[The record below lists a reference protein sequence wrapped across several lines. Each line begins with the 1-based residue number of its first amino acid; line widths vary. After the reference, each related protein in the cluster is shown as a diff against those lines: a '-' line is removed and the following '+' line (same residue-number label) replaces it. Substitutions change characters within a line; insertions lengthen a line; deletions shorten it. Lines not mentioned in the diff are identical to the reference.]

1 MKFNFK
7 IATILLLVLAFMNA
21 CKNKDIETDSFKM
34 REDAFPSANSVT
46 FRGSYSFS
54 GNVDGITVNI
64 GERDDL
70 LDARSYKMQIEGTD
84 FSATVDSLKSST
96 TYYYNYTID
105 FGAGNT
111 CIFPAEEVK
120 WFITARVPTVKARHV
135 WVTNNDSTSIR
146 VDCVVTDKNGSEVT
160 ERGICWNNFGNPNMG
175 DNTLHD
181 TIGGLGPFSIKMDH
195 LAPGKTYY
203 FRAYAKNAAGTGL
216 SNESPTLSITTPTST
231 EEFLNIE
238 VNWYPENG
246 GFAYGGGTFHYGD
259 TAKLE
264 AEASDGYRFES
275 WDDGNTENPRMVIVT
290 GNATFTAIFSEVEAV
305 THSVNVNIVPED
317 AGEVETGNGIYQEG
331 TQVELFVTPNEGYT
345 FDHWQDGNTENPRTI
360 RVDDDMEFTA
370 IFKKKT
376 YTVTVHAND
385 GGTVHIDDMTGTTA
399 TFEHGDICWVHAIP
413 NQGYVFKNWMENEA
427 EVSTD
432 ADYNFTVTSNRNLVA
447 HFTTSINTISVM
459 FTVTL
464 QDGNSP
470 VGTTICFLN
479 LNTQEPLYFS
489 LNDETGVF
497 RQNVPA
503 ENYQIT
509 VAKTGYVSIIK
520 EYDLS
525 NVIDEISLGEFP
537 LEPNYEYVD
546 LGLPSGTLWAT
557 RNVGAETPEGYGDYF
572 AWGETQ
578 PKSNYVVSNY
588 QHFHGRLD
596 NITKYCN
603 NPSCGYNGFTDNLTI
618 LQSMDD
624 AATTHIDWGNAWRIP
639 TKEEWEELYQYTT
652 PSWTN
657 LNGVYGYQFTARNN
671 DNYIFLPAAGYQYSN
686 NPSNI
691 GTLGY
696 YWSSSLYLEDPN
708 RSWHFSFISGIC
720 DVYNNLYRYNGMS
733 VRPVRSAQ

>member
-1 MKFNFK
+1 MRSNY
-7 IATILLLVLAFMNA
+7 IITVVLLLVLAFMNA

-96 TYYYNYTID
+96 KYFYNYTID

-120 WFITARVPTVKARHV
+120 WFYTARVPKVRIV
-135 WVTNNDSTSIR
+135 NVLVTDNDSTSIR
-146 VDCVVTDKNGSEVT
+146 VDCVVGDQNGSEVT
-160 ERGICWNNFGNPNMG
+160 ERGICWNTFGNPNIG
-175 DNTLHD
+175 DNTLQD
-181 TIGGLGPFSIKMDH
+181 TIGGLGPYSIKMEH
-195 LAPGKTYY
+195 LASGKTYY
-203 FRAYAKNAAGTGL
+203 ILAYAKNAAGTGY
-216 SNESPTLSITTPTST
+216 SPLPPQSFDTPTST
-231 EEFLNIE
+231 EEHFNIE

-246 GFAYGGGTFHYGD
+246 GSVTGGGTFHYGD

-264 AEASDGYRFES
+264 VEANDGYQFES

-290 GNATFTAIFSEVEAV
+290 GDATYTAIFIETSAVYYVVTTHADPEEGGRVEGGGTYV
-305 THSVNVNIVPED
+305 E
-317 AGEVETGNGIYQEG
+317 GEEIRLSANA
-331 TQVELFVTPNEGYT
+331 NDGYE
-345 FDHWQDGNTENPRTI
+345 FIRWDDGNENNPRTI

-413 NQGYVFKNWMENEA
+413 NPGYVFKNWMENEA

-618 LQSMDD
+618 LPSMEDG
-624 AATTHIDWGNAWRIP
+624 ATTHLGWGNALRI
-639 TKEEWEELYQYTT
+639 TTNEEWEELYQYTT